1 MYDCLYQLR
10 DFGVFKGYT
19 ERVRKQKKEK
29 KIPVFTVFLYSKVW
43 EMFIKILNF
52 QIFGGHIAVAVN
64 QYKKKSFFELL
75 QRGSWLLFR
84 EANTFATFIH
94 VK

>member
-29 KIPVFTVFLYSKVW
+29 KKYRYLRYFYIQRYERCLSRFLISK
-43 EMFIKILNF
+43 FLSAIL
-52 QIFGGHIAVAVN
+52 
-64 QYKKKSFFELL
+64 LL
-75 QRGSWLLFR
+75 R
-84 EANTFATFIH
+84 
-94 VK
+94 

>member
-29 KIPVFTVFLYSKVW
+29 KIPVFTVFLYSKV
-43 EMFIKILNF
+43 
-52 QIFGGHIAVAVN
+52 
-64 QYKKKSFFELL
+64 
-75 QRGSWLLFR
+75 
-84 EANTFATFIH
+84 
-94 VK
+94 